1 MLQLGR
7 RKLEFRKML
16 LVAALYLEARG
27 QEGQMKGPSGG
38 RGCSVEEAFLEV

>member
-27 QEGQMKGPSGG
+27 QGSSEGSRWG
-38 RGCSVEEAFLEV
+38 RGCSVEEAFLEF